1 MNSITLIGQIQGD
14 AKLIDRS
21 KDKAVEFYEFVL
33 KVPSD
38 NPIKGEPQFDY
49 FLMRHIFEPLKQ
61 KFGLHDK
68 TTIIIQRT
76 LNRI

>member
-33 KVPSD
+33 KVPID
-38 NPIKGEPQFDY
+38 NSINGEP
-49 FLMRHIFEPLKQ
+49 
-61 KFGLHDK
+61 
-68 TTIIIQRT
+68 
-76 LNRI
+76 

>member
-33 KVPSD
+33 KISRD
-38 NPIKGEPQFDY
+38 NPIKGEPQSDY
-49 FLMRHIFEPLKQ
+49 FLIKHIFEPLKQ
-61 KFGLHDK
+61 KFGLYDK
-68 TTIIIQRT
+68 RQ
-76 LNRI
+76 L